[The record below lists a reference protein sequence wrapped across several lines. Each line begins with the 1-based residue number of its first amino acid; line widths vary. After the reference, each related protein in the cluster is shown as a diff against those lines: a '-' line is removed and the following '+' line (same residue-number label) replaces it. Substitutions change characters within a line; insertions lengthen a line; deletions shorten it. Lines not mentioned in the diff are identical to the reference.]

1 MWAIIENG
9 GKQYKVSVGDVIEIE
24 KIEGKKKDKIDLQP
38 VLMISDKDTEIG
50 TPEIKNAKVKA
61 EILDQGK
68 SEKVTILKHKAKK
81 RYKVKRGHRQSF
93 TSIKI
98 LDIKK

>member
-1 MWAIIENG
+1 MWAVIENG
-9 GKQYKVSVGDVIEIE
+9 GKQYKVSVGDIIEVE
-24 KIEGKKKDKIDLQP
+24 KLEGKKKDKINLQP

-50 TPEIKNAKVKA
+50 TPEVENAKVEA

-81 RYKVKRGHRQSF
+81 KMLPWEAF
-93 TSIKI
+93 
-98 LDIKK
+98 